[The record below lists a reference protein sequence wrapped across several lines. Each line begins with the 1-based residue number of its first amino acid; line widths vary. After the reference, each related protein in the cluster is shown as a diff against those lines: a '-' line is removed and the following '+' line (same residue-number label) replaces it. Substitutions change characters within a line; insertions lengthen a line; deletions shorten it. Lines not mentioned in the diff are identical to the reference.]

1 MMSRC
6 LLCVTKGYRKR
17 IPGRKGK
24 KELIHQYKNNG
35 FNIVLDVN
43 SGAVHVVD
51 DVVYDVI
58 ASMVEN
64 HMEQDTCDAAYDKLA
79 ASKMPY
85 DQAQIKEALEEIYE
99 LKDAQMLFTDDIY
112 EKSIEAFKNRETVV
126 KALCLHIAHDCNLAC
141 KYCFAEEGEYHGRRA
156 LMSFEVGKKA
166 LDFLVA
172 NSGNSGVA
180 GEAGDGF
187 GEDHVD
193 LALPALPDH
202 AKKILALAGGSACDA
217 FIRENIR
224 HRPVGVCHD
233 FFRVVCFL
241 VFVAV
246 ELLVLFRGHAAVCGY
261 PEIFLLFLILR
272 RFLLCGNHDDLRFR
286 AGLRHVSSHSSKT

>member
-1 MMSRC
+1 MLAPLNTGGDALTFGLCEGTVDSDQELAFWVDGVDI
-6 LLCVTKGYRKR
+6 LL
-17 IPGRKGK
+17 
-24 KELIHQYKNNG
+24 
-35 FNIVLDVN
+35 
-43 SGAVHVVD
+43 
-51 DVVYDVI
+51 
-58 ASMVEN
+58 
-64 HMEQDTCDAAYDKLA
+64 
-79 ASKMPY
+79 
-85 DQAQIKEALEEIYE
+85 
-99 LKDAQMLFTDDIY
+99 LKDDRDAHAAQ
-112 EKSIEAFKNRETVV
+112 
-126 KALCLHIAHDCNLAC
+126 
-141 KYCFAEEGEYHGRRA
+141 FAGIVQRVHGIT
-156 LMSFEVGKKA
+156 
-166 LDFLVA
+166 
-172 NSGNSGVA
+172 

-187 GEDHVD
+187 RK
-193 LALPALPDH
+193 DH

-217 FIRENIR
+217 FIRKNIR

>member
-1 MMSRC
+1 MLAPLNTGGDALTFGLCEGTVDSDQELAFRVDGVDI
-6 LLCVTKGYRKR
+6 LL
-17 IPGRKGK
+17 
-24 KELIHQYKNNG
+24 
-35 FNIVLDVN
+35 
-43 SGAVHVVD
+43 
-51 DVVYDVI
+51 
-58 ASMVEN
+58 
-64 HMEQDTCDAAYDKLA
+64 
-79 ASKMPY
+79 
-85 DQAQIKEALEEIYE
+85 
-99 LKDAQMLFTDDIY
+99 LKDDRDAHAAQ
-112 EKSIEAFKNRETVV
+112 
-126 KALCLHIAHDCNLAC
+126 
-141 KYCFAEEGEYHGRRA
+141 FAGIVQRVHGIT
-156 LMSFEVGKKA
+156 
-166 LDFLVA
+166 
-172 NSGNSGVA
+172 

-187 GEDHVD
+187 GKDHVD
-193 LALPALPDH
+193 FALPAMADH